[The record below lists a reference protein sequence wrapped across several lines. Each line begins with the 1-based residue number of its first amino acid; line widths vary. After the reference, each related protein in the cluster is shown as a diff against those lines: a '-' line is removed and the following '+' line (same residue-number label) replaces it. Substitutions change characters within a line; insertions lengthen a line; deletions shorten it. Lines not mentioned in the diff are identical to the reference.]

1 MDYANLVPIIGIIQN
16 IENTRDC
23 CTQRVSIRTSSGI
36 VIMMVSP
43 QTMIVDGIRLRRGMR
58 IAAFYDSS
66 LPVPLIFPPQYQA
79 ELITTLGRNQRVML
93 NFFDRSLTAAD
104 QSLRLNLRRRGN
116 MNITTLNGQPFNCNP
131 GNNMLLVYYTEETRS
146 IPPQTTPERIIV
158 LCQ

>member
-1 MDYANLVPIIGIIQN
+1 MDYANFVQIIGIIQN
-16 IENTRDC
+16 IDTARDC
-23 CTQRVSIRTSSGI
+23 CTQRVTIQTSGGI
-36 VIMMVSP
+36 VNMMVSP
-43 QTMIVDGIRLRRGMR
+43 QTMIVDGVRLRRGMR

-79 ELITTLGRNQRVML
+79 ELITALGRNQKVML
-93 NFFDRSLTAAD
+93 NFFDRSLTASD
-104 QSLRLNLRRRGN
+104 RSLKLNLQRRGS
-116 MNITTLNGQPFNCNP
+116 MNIATLNGQPFSCNP